1 MAQLEHLAGVIGVF
15 APRVV
20 AFTRLSTS
28 EFFGLG
34 NTLQMNPEEAQPMQ
48 RQRLIIGV
56 TGSSAPQLGWA
67 TLQALHHP
75 DIETHLVVSRG
86 ADKTIQLEMG

>member
-1 MAQLEHLAGVIGVF
+1 
-15 APRVV
+15 
-20 AFTRLSTS
+20 
-28 EFFGLG
+28 
-34 NTLQMNPEEAQPMQ
+34 MQ